1 MNAKDL
7 ARHDGSDREGVEH
20 VDKRLPSLDVGPSF
34 TFVVESV
41 DCEGAPQDRDE
52 DQKQPSRGNLT
63 TTRLWAPQDSS
74 DSPRVTFAH
83 S

>member
-1 MNAKDL
+1 VNAKDL
-7 ARHDGSDREGVEH
+7 ARDDGSDREGVEH

-41 DCEGAPQDRDE
+41 DCEKKGGAEEQQTE
-52 DQKQPSRGNLT
+52 NQETQPHDDPSEP
-63 TTRLWAPQDSS
+63 RLKSH
-74 DSPRVTFAH
+74 SPRVTFAH